1 MPAVCRKGDTCTG
14 HGGFP
19 PRANDEGSPNVFV
32 NGIPAHRQGDHWVT
46 HCAGN
51 SCHDGTL
58 SGGSS
63 SVFVNGKPLGRI
75 GDDVSCGSVV
85 ASGSPDVLDESGE
98 LWLVEEGAYRCD
110 KLRRD

>member
-32 NGIPAHRQGDHWVT
+32 NGIPA
-46 HCAGN
+46 GN

-63 SVFVNGKPLGRI
+63 SVFVNGKALGRI

-85 ASGSPDVLDESGE
+85 ASGSPDVFSG
-98 LWLVEEGAYRCD
+98 G
-110 KLRRD
+110 

>member
-46 HCAGN
+46 HCAGD
-51 SCHDGTL
+51 SCQDGAL

-63 SVFVNGKPLGRI
+63 SVFVNGKALGRI

-85 ASGSPDVLDESGE
+85 ASGSGDVFAG
-98 LWLVEEGAYRCD
+98 G
-110 KLRRD
+110 